1 MFCGGSKLIE
11 VFSASWCS
19 GCKTVKKVLS
29 EKGVEFT
36 EVDIDTEEGML
47 KAKGLGI
54 RNIPVTFVGGQRF
67 VGSTPET
74 IKLIIEEIE

>member
-1 MFCGGSKLIE
+1 MIE
-11 VFSASWCS
+11 VFSASWCQ

-36 EVDIDTEEGML
+36 EVDIDTEDGML
-47 KAKGLGI
+47 KAKELGI
-54 RNIPVTFVGGQRF
+54 RNIPVTFVNGEKF

-74 IKLIIEEIE
+74 IKLIIEGIE